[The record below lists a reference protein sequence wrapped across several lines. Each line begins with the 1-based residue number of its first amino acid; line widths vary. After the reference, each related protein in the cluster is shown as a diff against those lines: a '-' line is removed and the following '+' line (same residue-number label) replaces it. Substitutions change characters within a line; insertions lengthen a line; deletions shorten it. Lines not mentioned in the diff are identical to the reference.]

1 MVSKVEGVT
10 LRLPPPSQ
18 EALTLLLCYSDSV
31 VRHHGV
37 LQLDPSVPGVFRGP
51 YPFGIDPVS
60 ILHPLIPQVSR

>member
-10 LRLPPPSQ
+10 LRLPPLSQ